1 MGSAEDEDGLGAAA
15 QLAEVVLGEGGLGAQ
30 PRDGVVQVVEG
41 GDGRQLP
48 LQLVQHQQ
56 LPVLKIKWN
65 DEYPG
70 QR

>member
-15 QLAEVVLGEGGLGAQ
+15 QLAQVVLGEGGLGAQ
-30 PRDGVVQVVEG
+30 PRDCVVQVVQR

-56 LPVLKIKWN
+56 LPVLKII
-65 DEYPG
+65 
-70 QR
+70 